1 MRTSINLY
9 IAKPGNHPSTIN
21 LYSEKCRGRYCS
33 GKIILFLK
41 TLKRSQIYKI
51 NWEKIN
57 GKNNNWFKK

>member
-9 IAKPGNHPSTIN
+9 IAKPGNHPPTIN
-21 LYSEKCRGRYCS
+21 HYSRGLCS
-33 GKIILFLK
+33 REIILFLK